1 MLSRHLSAR
10 QPWKHHHC
18 NEEMKARWRRM
29 GRCSGGGVQMALQ
42 RPLALWGTPP
52 NTTELLCTPKVEVSA
67 AKGQALS
74 RHTMGVCSSSRL
86 ANEQARH
93 KAQLTSVAGAQLP
106 CCSPP
111 TCICG
116 ATWAAQQLA
125 ICKMDYNLLL
135 SPCPACSMCVFKVLP
150 QPGCLLCW
158 GAVLQLERCTLL
170 MTLGLQLLG

>member
-10 QPWKHHHC
+10 QRWKHHHC
-18 NEEMKARWRRM
+18 NEEMKARWRGM

-74 RHTMGVCSSSRL
+74 RHT
-86 ANEQARH
+86 Q
-93 KAQLTSVAGAQLP
+93 
-106 CCSPP
+106 
-111 TCICG
+111 
-116 ATWAAQQLA
+116 WAAQQRA

-135 SPCPACSMCVFKVLP
+135 SPCLACSMCVFKVLP